1 MKKLAMTGLA
11 AIMLAS
17 PIMSVGVSAAEENRK
32 VDSFKEI
39 ELKGSMDVY
48 VTVGKKRSLRVVADD
63 DMMDKIVTDVKGDT
77 LVVKLKRGRYHDV
90 GKMKIYVTV
99 KNLEGAEVKGSGD
112 MTVKGTI
119 KSKNFEAAVKGS
131 GDLVLENVKANDLEL
146 DIMGSGD
153 MSVTGSCDTLDL
165 DIMGSGNLEAKNVKC
180 DNAKVAIMGSGDADI
195 HANKSLTATIMG
207 SGDITV
213 YGNPAKIK
221 SRVAGSG
228 DIREK

>member
-1 MKKLAMTGLA
+1 MDCGIEGADDEDEQLSKLDNYLC
-11 AIMLAS
+11 
-17 PIMSVGVSAAEENRK
+17 
-32 VDSFKEI
+32 
-39 ELKGSMDVY
+39 ELKELQIRDGLHIF
-48 VTVGKKRSLRVVADD
+48 GKSPVDRQLIDLLVALVRIPRGDGKEGDASLIRA
-63 DMMDKIVTDVKGDT
+63 
-77 LVVKLKRGRYHDV
+77 L
-90 GKMKIYVTV
+90 
-99 KNLEGAEVKGSGD
+99 
-112 MTVKGTI
+112 
-119 KSKNFEAAVKGS
+119 
-131 GDLVLENVKANDLEL
+131 ANDLEL

-180 DNAKVAIMGSGDADI
+180 DNAKVAIMGSGDAEI
-195 HANKSLTATIMG
+195 HASKSLTATIMG